1 MDIVLNQ
8 NVTTNMKNADL
19 KKVTTAIQKASANV
33 IGNTFKIASLIARV
47 ESEELYVEDGYDDVF
62 DYAKK
67 CFGLE
72 KTSVYNLV
80 RVGNDF
86 ITAVE
91 HGKITSFETLLTH
104 GDHDYSISQVF
115 KMLPLG
121 IEKAKELTA
130 DGVIN
135 ESMSC
140 RAIEKIVKD
149 NTEGRV
155 TRGKSKTEK
164 ATPEPAT
171 ENENEDE
178 DDNGDVCL
186 MIVWD
191 DLPDEVKLY
200 FMDRCNETDGDGDNI
215 TSIQIS
221 DVVL

>member
-1 MDIVLNQ
+1 
-8 NVTTNMKNADL
+8 MKNADL

-47 ESEELYVEDGYDDVF
+47 ESEELYIEDGYDDVF

-140 RAIEKIVKD
+140 RAIERIVKD

-155 TRGKSKTEK
+155 TRGKSKSENT
-164 ATPEPAT
+164 TPEPET
-171 ENENEDE
+171 EPDNESDDIELLIEFDDVPDDVRKWL
-178 DDNGDVCL
+178 DDNF
-186 MIVWD
+186 
-191 DLPDEVKLY
+191 DLEGVNTVRIAL
-200 FMDRCNETDGDGDNI
+200 N
-215 TSIQIS
+215 
-221 DVVL
+221 